1 MRKFIVASLLM
12 FFCFS
17 LTLMAQDATTVTMS
31 IAEYESMKSRVDS
44 LNSVIRHMTSV
55 ADSLS
60 LSLET
65 RDSIISNLRNDLAQ
79 VNTQM
84 SSGNSQMR
92 ALKDSIQA
100 QQTEI
105 SRLNEEVASL
115 DMVRLRY
122 ANGRLQ
128 LPYDDKK
135 VREAI
140 ELFNSIKD
148 ESLKEQC
155 QDVLVWLNQYGYY
168 VRDVKS
174 LIQTLQD
181 DPRRNNKFQ
190 FDAWKAEALRNI
202 SNNSYQRD
210 SKGHQFTII
219 YLDNILFAAKGRIE
233 RADSKSFV
241 DFSDL
246 LERF

>member
-12 FFCFS
+12 LFCFS
-17 LTLMAQDATTVTMS
+17 LPLRAQEATTVTMS
-31 IAEYESMKSRVDS
+31 MSEYESMKARMDS
-44 LNSVIRHMTSV
+44 LNSVIRQITLV
-55 ADSLS
+55 NDSLS
-60 LSLET
+60 LSLEV
-65 RDSIISNLRNDLAQ
+65 RDSIISNLRGELVH

-84 SSGNSQMR
+84 SSGNSQVI

-100 QQTEI
+100 QKAEI
-105 SRLNEEVASL
+105 SRLNEEVSSL

-140 ELFNSIKD
+140 ELFNAIQD

-155 QDVLVWLNQYGYY
+155 QDVLAWLNQYGYY
-168 VRDVKS
+168 MREVKS

-181 DPRRNNKFQ
+181 DSRRNNKFQ
-190 FDAWKAEALRNI
+190 FDAWKTEALRNI
-202 SNNSYQRD
+202 SNNSYLRD

-219 YLDNILFAAKGRIE
+219 YLDNIILAAKGRIE

>member
-1 MRKFIVASLLM
+1 MKKFIVASLLV

-17 LTLMAQDATTVTMS
+17 LGLRAQDAATVTMS
-31 IAEYESMKSRVDS
+31 MAEYESMKAHVDS
-44 LNSVIRHMTSV
+44 LNSIIGHMTTV
-55 ADSLS
+55 TDSLS
-60 LSLET
+60 FSLET
-65 RDSIISNLRNDLAQ
+65 RDSIISNLRRELTN
-79 VNTQM
+79 VNSQM
-84 SSGNSQMR
+84 SSGNSQLR
-92 ALKDSIQA
+92 VLKDSIRVQKD
-100 QQTEI
+100 EI